1 MSDSVEPASPPSPP
15 AKARPGTAWLVFST
29 AVIGALV
36 VPVALVAV
44 FSLMVA
50 TDSSCR
56 GGGGNGG
63 CSMGVFAG
71 GIAGVPIGFV
81 LGLVVGLVRA
91 LMRATP
97 KNPG

>member
-29 AVIGALV
+29 ALIGALV
-36 VPVALVAV
+36 APVALVLLFGV
-44 FSLMVA
+44 MVA
-50 TDSSCR
+50 ADPSCH
-56 GGGGNGG
+56 GGGSNGG

-81 LGLVVGLVRA
+81 LGLVAGLVRA